1 MSEQQHNANVPKIHK
16 RHIDLFPKRRQS
28 DHRAPLNGGYLT
40 TFTDLMALLLTF
52 FILIYAT
59 RDPAPIR
66 LIVIDPPAIAAP
78 VKPTPPNIAD
88 VPSLNK
94 GENSLELNYIAGLL
108 SQAATREPALEN
120 AQITPFPFALHV
132 ELPTLSV
139 EAADLVLSRTSGI
152 NRSIL
157 ISAPQAIIDELWARY
172 NDDITYIVSDNNRA
186 QILIH

>member
-78 VKPTPPNIAD
+78 VKPTPQP
-88 VPSLNK
+88 
-94 GENSLELNYIAGLL
+94 
-108 SQAATREPALEN
+108 
-120 AQITPFPFALHV
+120 TPFPSHAFAFNECLNYSCGNPPYRV
-132 ELPTLSV
+132 VCAPDGWFVDVAPYFPAETYGWRVTSV
-139 EAADLVLSRTSGI
+139 QAPAI
-152 NRSIL
+152 NAS
-157 ISAPQAIIDELWARY
+157 SAC
-172 NDDITYIVSDNNRA
+172 N
-186 QILIH
+186 